1 MHIIPEFKNKTIAS
15 IMVNIVLLAVFVLAS
30 KFIWTNVKKHEGF
43 TQNEPFVLKTGA
55 NVYDDFYAEA
65 YDDIFLP
72 DDYAKATIKAILN
85 VTGASEKS
93 KFLDVGSGTGSIM
106 KVLGSRCVGIEKS
119 KPMVQKCKSK
129 CGADAKVVED
139 DVLDPLAFSR
149 YQFSH
154 VLCLDKTIYEI
165 KDLSNGSARDVP
177 LHKFFNNCRMWLQN
191 GGYLIVQLVNPQ
203 KFNAIVPASMPAFV
217 SNPQKYVSQRITK
230 SEVDFGDHVYSAKY
244 NNNAFVETFT
254 DKASGKVRQNERV
267 LEMQDEA
274 SIIKQA
280 QMCGFSLHGQ
290 INMEPVNGDEHQSLY
305 IFI

>member
-30 KFIWTNVKKHEGF
+30 KLIWTNVKKHEGF
-43 TQNEPFVLKTGA
+43 TQNEPFILKTGA

-72 DDYAKATIKAILN
+72 DDYAKATVKAILN

-106 KVLGSRCVGIEKS
+106 KVLGSRCTGIEKS
-119 KPMVQKCKSK
+119 KPMVQMCKSK
-129 CGADAKVVED
+129 CGTDAKVVED

-154 VLCLDKTIYEI
+154 ILCLDKTIYEI
-165 KDLSNGSARDVP
+165 EDK
-177 LHKFFNNCRMWLQN
+177 HKFFNNCRMWLQN

-203 KFNAIVPASMPAFV
+203 KFNAIVPAGMPAFV

-254 DKASGKVRQNERV
+254 DIASGKVRQNERV

-274 SIIKQA
+274 SIVKQA
-280 QMCGFSLHGQ
+280 QMCGFSLQGH

>member
-15 IMVNIVLLAVFVLAS
+15 IMVNLVLLAVFVLVS
-30 KFIWTNVKKHEGF
+30 KLIWTSVKKHEGF
-43 TQNEPFVLKTGA
+43 TQNEPFILKTGA
-55 NVYDDFYAEA
+55 DVYDDFYAEA

-72 DDYAKATIKAILN
+72 DDYAKATVKAILN
-85 VTGASEKS
+85 ATGASDKS

-106 KVLGSRCVGIEKS
+106 KVLGSRCTGIEKS

-129 CGADAKVVED
+129 CGTDAKVVED

-154 VLCLDKTIYEI
+154 ILCLDKTIYE
-165 KDLSNGSARDVP
+165 LETNMPNGSAT
-177 LHKFFNNCRMWLQN
+177 LHKFFGNCRMWLQN

-203 KFNAIVPASMPAFV
+203 KFNAIVPASMPAFI

-254 DKASGKVRQNERV
+254 DKASGKVRQNERA
-267 LEMQDEA
+267 LELQDEA
-274 SIIKQA
+274 SIVKQA

>member
-1 MHIIPEFKNKTIAS
+1 MNIIPEFKNKTIAT
-15 IMVNIVLLAVFVLAS
+15 ILLNLVCLAVFFLAS
-30 KFIWTNVKKHEGF
+30 KLIWTSIKKHEGF
-43 TQNEPFVLKTGA
+43 TQNEPFILKTGA
-55 NVYDDFYAEA
+55 DVYDDFYAEA

-85 VTGASEKS
+85 ATGASASS
-93 KFLDVGSGTGSIM
+93 KFLDVGSGTGSVM
-106 KVLGSRCVGIEKS
+106 KVLGSRCTGIEKS

-139 DVLDPLAFSR
+139 NVLDPLAFSR

-154 VLCLDKTIYEI
+154 ILCLDKTIYEI
-165 KDLSNGSARDVP
+165 DDMP
-177 LHKFFNNCRMWLQN
+177 KFFSNCRMWLQN

-203 KFNAIVPASMPAFV
+203 KFNTIVPAGMPAFI

-244 NNNAFVETFT
+244 NNNTFVETFT
-254 DKASGKVRQNERV
+254 DNASGKVRQNERA
-267 LEMQDEA
+267 LELQDEA
-274 SIIKQA
+274 SIVKQA

-290 INMEPVNGDEHQSLY
+290 INMEPVNGDEYQSLY
-305 IFI
+305 IFV

>member
-15 IMVNIVLLAVFVLAS
+15 IMLNLVLLAVFVHVS
-30 KFIWTNVKKHEGF
+30 KLIWTSVKKHEGF
-43 TQNEPFVLKTGA
+43 TQNEPFILKTGA
-55 NVYDDFYAEA
+55 NVYDEFYAEA

-72 DDYAKATIKAILN
+72 DDYAKATVKAILN
-85 VTGASEKS
+85 ATGASEKS
-93 KFLDVGSGTGSIM
+93 KFLDVGSGTGSII
-106 KVLGSRCVGIEKS
+106 KVLGSRCTGIEKS
-119 KPMVQKCKSK
+119 KPMIQKCKSK
-129 CGADAKVVED
+129 CGTDAKVVED

-154 VLCLDKTIYEI
+154 ILCLDKTIYELED
-165 KDLSNGSARDVP
+165 KPNGSV
-177 LHKFFNNCRMWLQN
+177 HKFFSNCRMWLQN

-203 KFNAIVPASMPAFV
+203 KFNAIVPASMPAFI

-305 IFI
+305 IFV

>member
-15 IMVNIVLLAVFVLAS
+15 IMVNLVLLAVFVLAS
-30 KFIWTNVKKHEGF
+30 KLIWTSVKKHEGF
-43 TQNEPFVLKTGA
+43 TQNEPFILKTGA

-72 DDYAKATIKAILN
+72 DDYAKATVKAILN
-85 VTGASEKS
+85 ATGASDKS

-106 KVLGSRCVGIEKS
+106 KVLGSRCTGIEKS

-129 CGADAKVVED
+129 CGTDAKVVED

-154 VLCLDKTIYEI
+154 ILCLDKTIYE
-165 KDLSNGSARDVP
+165 LEANMPNGST
-177 LHKFFNNCRMWLQN
+177 HKFFSNCRMWLQN

-203 KFNAIVPASMPAFV
+203 KFNAIVPASMPAFI
-217 SNPQKYVSQRITK
+217 SNPQKYVSRRITK

-254 DKASGKVRQNERV
+254 DKASGKVRQNERA

-274 SIIKQA
+274 SIVKQA